1 MMYLLK
7 YLCVLLLAVGWQCD
21 CHCIVAAA
29 DDFEYYLTG
38 DASDVRPSR
47 TEGALMLSGG
57 GGSVDDAFR
66 WFLQKAGNHGSDR
79 PDIVVL
85 KVSDRS
91 EPTADT
97 FGEYLHQKI
106 GGCDSVE
113 VIVFNTRNAASHLKV
128 LDIIRNADGI
138 YLGGGKQFLYVDYWK
153 GTPVQEAIHAHVRS
167 GKPLGGSS
175 AGLAVL
181 GEFCYT
187 AHITARLTSS
197 QAMQNPFDKSITLEK
212 DFLHLDLTRGVLTDT
227 HFTQRA
233 RLGRLITFVSRM
245 QADSQPNEKHPVVGI
260 GIDERTTLCV
270 EANGHAH
277 VLSGIPDGRAW
288 FVIPEK
294 NPEVIRAGDPL
305 TIRDVKVV
313 CAGSGSEVDLLK
325 RVVSKAATEMTVS
338 VMNGD
343 LSTSP

>member
-1 MMYLLK
+1 MNVLK
-7 YLCVLLLAVGWQCD
+7 SLCILLLSIEWHVA
-21 CHCIVAAA
+21 CHCYVAVA

-38 DASDVRPSR
+38 NANDVRPSR

-91 EPTADT
+91 EPTGDT
-97 FGEYLHQKI
+97 FGEYLHQEI

-113 VIVFNTRNAASHLKV
+113 VIVFNNRNAASHPKV
-128 LDIIRNADGI
+128 LEIIRNADGI

-181 GEFCYT
+181 GQFCYT
-187 AHITARLTSS
+187 AHVTARLTGS
-197 QAMQNPFDKSITLEK
+197 QAMQNPFDKSITLEE
-212 DFLHLDLTRGVLTDT
+212 DFLHLDLMRGVLTDT
-227 HFTQRA
+227 HFRQRG

-245 QADSQPNEKHPVVGI
+245 QADGKPNDKSTIVGI
-260 GIDERTTLCV
+260 GVDERTTLCV
-270 EANGHAH
+270 EANGRAH
-277 VLSGIPDGRAW
+277 VLAGIPDGRAW
-288 FVIPEK
+288 FVMPEK
-294 NPEVIRAGDPL
+294 KPEVLQEGDPL

-313 CAGSGSEVDLLK
+313 CAGPDSEIDLLK

-338 VMNGD
+338 VITGH
-343 LSTSP
+343 LSTRP